1 MTSFSFHG
9 DGEGVDEGREEG
21 RERGGNH
28 QP

>member
-1 MTSFSFHG
+1 MTSFSFHR